1 MRIYSQTRK
10 AGDGQHAAHAA
21 LRVPSAALITGA
33 LVCLCLN
40 AAAGHAVPRTQ
51 EFAAAATKKVSSAAS
66 SSSSPATSHSSG
78 SSTSPAK
85 TADAK
90 APVAGTPAGKTA
102 AAKTASKTGKIN
114 KSISHK
120 TAKEHGPVAPTSE
133 RISEIQ
139 SALATQ
145 GAFQGDPTGRWD
157 SSTIDA
163 MKQFQAAHGLKPSGK
178 LDALTLQ
185 KLGLGSEVAGRG
197 APLPPPTPETTS
209 AIDNRD
215 PEPRP

>member
-1 MRIYSQTRK
+1 MRIYSHTGT
-10 AGDGQHAAHAA
+10 AGDSQPVAHAA
-21 LRVPSAALITGA
+21 PRVPSAALITGA
-33 LVCLCLN
+33 LVCLCLT
-40 AAAGHAVPRTQ
+40 AAVGHAAPRTQ
-51 EFAAAATKKVSSAAS
+51 EFAAAATKKVSSPAS
-66 SSSSPATSHSSG
+66 SSSPRAPSHSSESSSSPAKTVN
-78 SSTSPAK
+78 AK
-85 TADAK
+85 TPA
-90 APVAGTPAGKTA
+90 AGTAAGKTA
-102 AAKTASKTGKIN
+102 AAKTSVKTGKTN
-114 KSISHK
+114 KSSRK
-120 TAKEHGPVAPTSE
+120 TAKEHGPAAPTNE

-163 MKQFQAAHGLKPSGK
+163 MKQFQAAHGLNPSGR

-197 APLPPPTPETTS
+197 APLPPPSPETTS
-209 AIDNRD
+209 AIDNRE

>member
-1 MRIYSQTRK
+1 M
-10 AGDGQHAAHAA
+10 
-21 LRVPSAALITGA
+21 
-33 LVCLCLN
+33 
-40 AAAGHAVPRTQ
+40 
-51 EFAAAATKKVSSAAS
+51 
-66 SSSSPATSHSSG
+66 
-78 SSTSPAK
+78 
-85 TADAK
+85 
-90 APVAGTPAGKTA
+90 
-102 AAKTASKTGKIN
+102 
-114 KSISHK
+114 
-120 TAKEHGPVAPTSE
+120 APTSE

-145 GAFQGDPTGRWD
+145 GAFQGDPNGRWD

-163 MKQFQAAHGLKPSGK
+163 MKQFQAAHGLNPSGK

-197 APLPPPTPETTS
+197 APLPPPPPETTS

>member
-1 MRIYSQTRK
+1 MRIYSHTGT
-10 AGDGQHAAHAA
+10 AGDSQPVAHAA
-21 LRVPSAALITGA
+21 PRVPSAPLITGA
-33 LVCLCLN
+33 LLCLCLT
-40 AAAGHAVPRTQ
+40 AAAGHAIPRTQ
-51 EFAAAATKKVSSAAS
+51 GFAAAATKKVSSDAS
-66 SSSSPATSHSSG
+66 SSSSRATSHSSG

-85 TADAK
+85 TANAK
-90 APVAGTPAGKTA
+90 TPVAATAAGKTA
-102 AAKTASKTGKIN
+102 AAKTSIRTGKTN
-114 KSISHK
+114 KSSSRK
-120 TAKEHGPVAPTSE
+120 TVKQHGPVAPTSE

-163 MKQFQAAHGLKPSGK
+163 MKQFQSAHGLNPSGR

-197 APLPPPTPETTS
+197 APLPPPPPETTT
-209 AIDNRD
+209 AIDNRE